1 MQYSVPLD
9 IQFAKLFGN
18 DNKLGD
24 FLVYMFACQGYEH
37 NSEGW
42 IYKTHAEIRADTGI
56 THNELLRI
64 RKKLGDEGI
73 LTEERRA
80 RESKYTTRRLVMHY
94 RIHWF
99 HAAFQTI
106 IYRGKQVQEYIQTK
120 RAKYLSK
127 NKLQKTNR
135 KEFAERHQELIHSMV
150 YELISKQVREIHKKE
165 VIRFLQKCEQNADTP
180 INWVTKQFD
189 YLCRLRAELHMFE
202 QVTFES
208 FAKKLSQR
216 DFQEIYERYQT
227 QSKSQVQQNYQSY
240 EQLLGQQKKQLLF
253 LVNQG
258 KRKQISNFTSVKE
271 WRQIVRECKDLVTK
285 AKAKHPQNE
294 VIRSLERDIMQLI
307 RLIQQQVNEENK
319 QDLAFADLHPAP
331 EAFQKAKGEEL
342 YFRLLAMVSKKVDG
356 GKNRA
361 FIQTWTH
368 FKTQLIYQHYH
379 IDHHTLV
386 LQVPP
391 HFEEQPRF
399 IQLLTDIALLLD
411 GLQVKFMVNNTQE
424 FVQDHLRNIAR
435 LLKSAPEPL
444 ESTLQEK
451 VFEAIINLR
460 TVAEIND
467 QLKTLLPKQL
477 VQWLLEQAEKLC
489 SAKVI

>member
-37 NSEGW
+37 NTEGW
-42 IYKTHAEIRADTGI
+42 IYKTHAEIKADTGI

-64 RKKLGDEGI
+64 RQKLGNEGI

-99 HAAFQTI
+99 HTAFQTI
-106 IYRGKQVQEYIQTK
+106 TYRGKQVQEYIQAK

-127 NKLQKTNR
+127 NKLQKTSR
-135 KEFAERHQELIHSMV
+135 KEFAERHQKLIHSMA

-165 VIRFLQKCEQNADTP
+165 VIRFLQKCEQSAETP
-180 INWVTKQFD
+180 ITWVSKQFD
-189 YLCRLRAELHMFE
+189 YLCRLRTELHMFE

-208 FAKKLSQR
+208 FAKKLPQR
-216 DFQEIYERYQT
+216 DFQEIYERYQA
-227 QSKSQVQQNYQSY
+227 QPKSQMQQGYQSY

-258 KRKQISNFTSVKE
+258 KQKQISKFTSVQE
-271 WRQIVRECKDLVTK
+271 WPQIVKECKNLLAK
-285 AKAKHPQNE
+285 AKARHPQNE
-294 VIRSLERDIMQLI
+294 AIRRLERDIMQLI
-307 RLIQQQVNEENK
+307 RLVQKQVNEQDK
-319 QDLAFADLHPAP
+319 QDLAFANLHPAP
-331 EAFQKAKGEEL
+331 EASQKVKGEEL
-342 YFRLLAMVSKKVDG
+342 YYRLLAMVSKKVDG

-361 FIQTWTH
+361 FIQTWSY
-368 FKTQLIYQHYH
+368 FKTRLIYQHYH

-386 LQVPP
+386 LQVPS
-391 HFEEQPRF
+391 HFQEQPRF
-399 IQLLTDIALLLD
+399 IQLLTDIALSLD
-411 GLQVKFMVNNTQE
+411 DLQIKFIVNNAGE
-424 FVQDHLRNIAR
+424 SVQAYLRIVTK

-444 ESTLQEK
+444 ENTLQGEI
-451 VFEAIINLR
+451 FEAIINLR
-460 TVAEIND
+460 TVTEINER
-467 QLKTLLPKQL
+467 LRALLPKQL
-477 VQWLLEQAEKLC
+477 ARWLLEQAEKL
-489 SAKVI
+489 V